1 MSIFIVLW
9 LYLLT
14 TQLRCLQKNN
24 IGHTKGHDK
33 TKISV
38 LGPLLLISNL
48 TFKNL
53 KIQIGTDENSKDA
66 IYVMKGSKVKFEYCH
81 INSPVNTVLYA
92 IDENSQIYMYGC
104 VLELLL
110 IDVILIHLFE

>member
-1 MSIFIVLW
+1 MVLFIILW
-9 LYLLT
+9 PFLST
-14 TQLRCLQKNN
+14 TKLRCWQKNN
-24 IGHTKGHDK
+24 IGHTKGHDN

-38 LGPLLLISNL
+38 LGPLLLTNNV

-53 KIQIGTDENSKDA
+53 KIQVGTDENSKDA

-104 VLELLL
+104 VLDGLTKSARFLSL
-110 IDVILIHLFE
+110 AR